1 MEPLPQEA
9 AALISI
15 VTLLFLLLVAY
26 VVDYFVH
33 GSSRSLPRAAASHSK
48 LEAKRRQANASVVNS
63 KFPKG
68 TKAGAKRRGVPAKGL
83 RKNKKNSKEPDS
95 LHLPAHAT
103 GTVAKRRKIVR
114 KNATRAALRER
125 LGKSIAALA
134 VANSSSTSS
143 GRALS
148 PALVDENPLASHSQ
162 KVKDLLS
169 SLNHVGGKLP
179 TVVDPTRIWW
189 TVALAFAAAEV
200 PGDFVET
207 GVFQGGASIAVM
219 GVLDSLRLDKRHWAC
234 DSFQGVP
241 PPSEQDKISGM
252 VGVACQPGVAESAQG
267 KHPTSQCT
275 RAHNLRVRGGGKWMS
290 TRTNFE
296 RNVARFK
303 VTKSRLRIVE
313 GWFKD
318 TLPPVGLKKISFLR
332 LDGDMYNSTRDAI
345 ERLEPL
351 VSPGGFVYVDD
362 YGSFRG
368 CALAIDEYRA
378 AHSITAPMHPIAAG
392 PHNKFQGLWWRKPR

>member
-1 MEPLPQEA
+1 MEPLPGKPRR
-9 AALISI
+9 LISI

-83 RKNKKNSKEPDS
+83 RKNKNNSKEPDS

-234 DSFQGVP
+234 DSFPRVP

-252 VGVACQPGVAESAQG
+252 VGVACQPGVAESA
-267 KHPTSQCT
+267 
-275 RAHNLRVRGGGKWMS
+275 RVS
-290 TRTNFE
+290 IQLHSAPEHTTCAYVE
-296 RNVARFK
+296 VAN
-303 VTKSRLRIVE
+303 
-313 GWFKD
+313 G
-318 TLPPVGLKKISFLR
+318 
-332 LDGDMYNSTRDAI
+332 
-345 ERLEPL
+345 
-351 VSPGGFVYVDD
+351 
-362 YGSFRG
+362 
-368 CALAIDEYRA
+368 
-378 AHSITAPMHPIAAG
+378 
-392 PHNKFQGLWWRKPR
+392 